1 MNISKPLVQ
10 IIDTIVK
17 FMFLLALF
25 SDNVLCTFFFFFF
38 SRLNCIGDKKYLRP
52 HGLHAI
58 CIACES

>member
-25 SDNVLCTFFFFFF
+25 SDNVLCTSIFLFF
-38 SRLNCIGDKKYLRP
+38 L
-52 HGLHAI
+52 GLVVLGVKSTWDLTAFMRS
-58 CIACES
+58 A

>member
-25 SDNVLCTFFFFFF
+25 SDNVLCTFIFLFFLFF
-38 SRLNCIGDKKYLRP
+38 L
-52 HGLHAI
+52 GLIVLGVKSTWDLTAFMRS
-58 CIACES
+58 A